1 MSDKIR
7 AYYSLTK
14 PGVLYGNAI
23 TTVAGFLFA
32 ANRQIDWGL
41 FFATVSGST
50 LVIASA
56 CTVNNYF
63 DRDIDRLME
72 RTKKRATVTGLVPP
86 RNALIFGLIL
96 AVLGF
101 VLLTWLTNSLVVILG
116 AIGFIDYVFLY
127 AMLSKRLSWHGTLVG
142 SISGAIPVLAGYCA
156 VSGHIDVNAVL
167 VFLILLFW
175 QMPEFYSIAVY
186 RRKEYAKAK
195 VPVISVVKGVRFTKI
210 AIMIYTIAYVICTI
224 LLAIIGKAGYVYLTV
239 IAILGIRWLGQGAK
253 AFTAQ
258 DDNKWARRMF
268 KMSLVNLLAF
278 SFLIALDP
286 WLP

>member
-1 MSDKIR
+1 MRDKLR

-14 PGVLYGNAI
+14 PGVLYGNAL

-32 ANRQIDWGL
+32 AGRHIDWLL
-41 FFATVSGST
+41 FVGTIAGST

-56 CTVNNYF
+56 CAVNNYF

-86 RNALIFGLIL
+86 LNALLFGVALGVVGFIIL
-96 AVLGF
+96 S
-101 VLLTWLTNSLVVILG
+101 WLTNNLVVILG
-116 AIGFIDYVFLY
+116 AIGFVDYVFLY

-142 SISGAIPVLAGYCA
+142 SISGAIPISAGYCA
-156 VSGHIDVNAVL
+156 VVNRIDINAVL
-167 VFLILLFW
+167 VFLILFFW

-186 RRKEYAKAK
+186 RCREYAKAK
-195 VPVISVVKGVRFTKI
+195 VPVVSVVKGIPFTKV
-210 AIMIYTIAYVICTI
+210 AILIYTLAYVICSL
-224 LLAIIGKAGYVYLTV
+224 LLAIVGKAGYTYLLV
-239 IAILGIRWLGQGAK
+239 MALLGGKWLLHGLQ
-253 AFTAQ
+253 AFKTT
-258 DDNKWARRMF
+258 DDDKWARRMF

-278 SFLIALDP
+278 SFLIAVDY